1 MGDSVESNAA
11 LSEQDRAVLAR
22 IAKVMPEADPLRH
35 IPDVSPSRIPRHI
48 AIIMDGNGRW
58 AVKQDKPRQ
67 FGHQRGAET
76 VRRVIAEAGR
86 IGVEFVTLY
95 SFSTENWKRPED
107 EIRDLMAL
115 CELYCHSQLPELL
128 EHKIRVRVIGRREG
142 LPDGVLAALDNLVT
156 KTHENSSN
164 GPTLCLAINYG
175 SREEILDAVRS
186 LARKA
191 ASDEIVPEDIDA
203 DLFSDSLYTSGMPDP
218 DLLIRTAGEMRISNY
233 LLWQIS
239 YAELYVTDTL
249 WPEFME
255 EDLHDAI
262 RAFAGRDRRF
272 GGLSKGK

>member
-1 MGDSVESNAA
+1 MGNAA
-11 LSEQDRAVLAR
+11 KGNTAANEQDKAALDR
-22 IAKVMPEADPLRH
+22 ISEVMPEADPLTH
-35 IPDVSPSRIPRHI
+35 LPDVSPSRIPRHI

-58 AVKQDKPRQ
+58 AVKQGKPRQ
-67 FGHQRGAET
+67 FGHQHGAET

-128 EHKIRVRVIGRREG
+128 EHKIRVRVIGRRNG
-142 LPDGVLAALDNLVT
+142 LPDGVLNALDNLVA
-156 KTHENSSN
+156 KTHENTSK
-164 GPTLCLAINYG
+164 GPTLCLALNYG
-175 SREEILDAVRS
+175 SREEILDATRT
-186 LARKA
+186 LARRA
-191 ASDEIVPEDIDA
+191 ASGEIVPDDITA
-203 DLFSDSLYTSGMPDP
+203 DLFSESLYTAGMPDP

-239 YAELYVTDTL
+239 YSELFVTDTL

-255 EDLHDAI
+255 EDLHSAV
-262 RAFAGRDRRF
+262 RAYAARDRRF
-272 GGLSKGK
+272 GGLSEGN